1 MANYADDFDDRG
13 VASGLPSGLTERWA
27 TGAAWSTIDLG
38 AGDIALRR
46 VSSSGVRSFA
56 SLDAINSDANR
67 NNVEVLVRLRGSAFS
82 TTSSGVVLRG
92 SGSAGAE
99 QGYAAYMTTGGDVRF
114 ARYVSG
120 SLSTIATDTAAN
132 LSAATFYWLRVRING
147 TSYAVTHWSGA
158 EGDDPGTPQI
168 TGTDSNISG
177 VGWAGF
183 FAFQGA
189 SNEYDWSD
197 IAIATNGDV
206 ATMSTGGGA
215 AVSVPAGALS
225 LTGYAPTVTAT
236 ANQTVA
242 VPAGSLTL
250 TAYAPTVTA
259 GANQVVAVPAG
270 SLSLTGF
277 APTVQVTS
285 GSTILVPAGAL
296 SLTGYAPTVVNPNTV
311 AVPAGSI
318 TLTGYAPTVVVRAD
332 QIVAV
337 PAATLTLTGFA
348 PGVAYTANNTI
359 SVPAGALSLTGY
371 APTVSNGEVVE
382 VKRQTGAG
390 RPRRRQRVVIAIDGE
405 DFVVESEE
413 EAGALLDQAKEAA
426 QEKAE
431 QAIKRAAAARK
442 REPRKVLADARKAL
456 EVPTIT
462 AEGMSDYA
470 AETVAAI
477 EELYR
482 SAMRTIEVAAMF
494 SRRDRDEEDD
504 EEVLLLLA

>member
-1 MANYADDFDDRG
+1 MATYFVDDFSSLAGWTKRWNTTPTWTAANPLQIPLG
-13 VASGLPSGLTERWA
+13 VTNDWCGLT
-27 TGAAWSTIDLG
+27 
-38 AGDIALRR
+38 
-46 VSSSGVRSFA
+46 
-56 SLDAINSDANR
+56 LDAVDSDAER
-67 NNVEVLVRLRGSAFS
+67 DDVEVLVEFTTLSTVGTQRFVAVRGAGADETATHLHITVTASQLSVGYCNGSDTRTAIQAASVSHSESTTYRLRARFIGSS
-82 TTSSGVVLRG
+82 IK
-92 SGSAGAE
+92 
-99 QGYAAYMTTGGDVRF
+99 
-114 ARYVSG
+114 AR
-120 SLSTIATDTAAN
+120 TWIATDTEPTTWPVDTTDTTVLAAGWVG
-132 LSAATFYWLRVRING
+132 LCTSANVNAQ
-147 TSYAVTHWSGA
+147 
-158 EGDDPGTPQI
+158 QI
-168 TGTDSNISG
+168 SLFS
-177 VGWAGF
+177 VG
-183 FAFQGA
+183 
-189 SNEYDWSD
+189 
-197 IAIATNGDV
+197 TNGDT
-206 ATMSTGGGA
+206 APSSAPSSGNTIA
-215 AVSVPAGALS
+215 VPAGALT
-225 LTGYAPTVTAT
+225 LTKYAPTVTAT
-236 ANQTVA
+236 ANQSVA

-250 TAYAPTVTA
+250 TGFAPTVQA
-259 GANQVVAVPAG
+259 GASQTIAVPAG
-270 SLSLTGF
+270 SLSLTAV

-413 EAGALLDQAKEAA
+413 EAVALLDQAKEAA

-442 REPRKVLADARKAL
+442 REPRKVLADASKAL

-482 SAMRTIEVAAMF
+482 SAMRTIEVAAML

-504 EEVLLLLA
+504 EEVLFLLA

>member
-1 MANYADDFDDRG
+1 MANYADDLDDRG
-13 VASGLPSGLTERWA
+13 VASGLPSGFTSRWA
-27 TGAAWSTIDLG
+27 TGTWSTVDAG
-38 AGDIALRR
+38 SGDIAVRR
-46 VSSSGVRSFA
+46 AAASTARSAA
-56 SLDAINSDANR
+56 SLDAIDSDADR
-67 NNVEVLVRLRGSAFS
+67 DDVEVLVRLRATSFAS
-82 TTSSGVVLRG
+82 TPSGGVFLRG
-92 SGSAGAE
+92 SGSAGSE
-99 QGYAAYMTTGGDVRF
+99 TGYVAYFITGGDIRF
-114 ARYVSG
+114 GRYVSG
-120 SLSTIATDTAAN
+120 TLTAIATDTAAN
-132 LSAATFYWLRVRING
+132 LSANTFYWLRTRISG
-147 TSYAVTHWSGA
+147 TSYAVTYWSGA
-158 EGDDPGTPQI
+158 EGDDPGTPQLS
-168 TGTDSNISG
+168 GTDSNISG
-177 VGWAGF
+177 VGWAGV
-183 FAFQGA
+183 FAFA
-189 SNEYDWSD
+189 ANTVDWSD

-413 EAGALLDQAKEAA
+413 EAVALLDQAKEAA

-482 SAMRTIEVAAMF
+482 SAMRTIEVAAML
-494 SRRDRDEEDD
+494 SRRDRDEED